1 MTRRQRRAAIA
12 VGLFGVFLIA
22 IPIAAKLD
30 MARERRARRYLG
42 DRLYTEIRGSGDE
55 PIVFLAGLQGSTR
68 YWGTAFDDL
77 GATHRLVFV
86 DALGFGRSPWPES
99 PTTLDDHLTW
109 LHRTL
114 EHAGATRNVTIVAHS
129 FGTVLAAHY
138 AQRYPAEVRRIVLL
152 GTPSFANES
161 EGRRRIRQMSFLS
174 AAFTLNR
181 PLAVAG
187 CTTMCAFRPLLRR
200 TLPLLR
206 RDIPSEVVSD
216 SVLHD
221 LPAVDGAVFE
231 VLLKHPI
238 ATPLA
243 EIGPR
248 TVLIHGRRDPVTPVC
263 CIEQLALETGAR
275 LVIVPGDHHHYLDDA
290 DVIKQQVEVEP

>member
-1 MTRRQRRAAIA
+1 MTRRQRRVAIA
-12 VGLFGVFLIA
+12 FGLFGVLLVS

-42 DRLYTEIRGSGDE
+42 DRLYTEIRGSGD

-77 GATHRLVFV
+77 TTSHRLIFV

-99 PTTLDDHLTW
+99 PPTLDDHLAW

-114 EHAGATRNVTIVAHS
+114 DQAGATRNVTIVAHS
-129 FGTVLAAHY
+129 FGAVLAAYY
-138 AQRYPAEVRRIVLL
+138 AQRYPTEVRRVVLL

-161 EGRRRIRQMSFLS
+161 EGRQRIRQMSFLA
-174 AAFTLNR
+174 AAFTFNR
-181 PLAVAG
+181 TLAVAG

-200 TLPLLR
+200 TLPFLR
-206 RDIPSEVVSD
+206 RDMPAEVVSD

-238 ATPLA
+238 APALRNLGA
-243 EIGPR
+243 R
-248 TVLIHGRRDPVTPVC
+248 AVLIHGRRDRVTPLAG
-263 CIEQLALETGAR
+263 IERLIQETGAQI
-275 LVIVPGDHHHYLDDA
+275 VVVPGDHHHYLDEIK
-290 DVIKQQVEVEP
+290 VIKQRIEDER

>member
-12 VGLFGVFLIA
+12 VGLFGVILVA
-22 IPIAAKLD
+22 IPIAANLD

-42 DRLYTEIRGSGDE
+42 DRLYTEIRGSGD

-77 GATHRLVFV
+77 APSHRLIFV

-99 PTTLDDHLTW
+99 PTTLDEQIEW

-114 EHAGATRNVTIVAHS
+114 AGADATQNVTFVAHS
-129 FGTVLAAHY
+129 FGTVLAAYY

-161 EGRRRIRQMSFLS
+161 EGRKRIRQMSFLA
-174 AAFTLNR
+174 AAFTFNR
-181 PLAVAG
+181 TLAVAG

-200 TLPLLR
+200 TLPFLR
-206 RDIPSEVVSD
+206 RDMPAEVVSD

-238 ATPLA
+238 APALRNLGA
-243 EIGPR
+243 R
-248 TVLIHGRRDPVTPVC
+248 AVLIHGRRDRVTPLAG
-263 CIEQLALETGAR
+263 IERLVKETGAQ
-275 LVIVPGDHHHYLDDA
+275 LIVVPGDHHHYLDEIN
-290 DVIKQQVEVEP
+290 VIKQRIEEER

>member
-1 MTRRQRRAAIA
+1 MTKRRRRAVIA
-12 VGLFGVFLIA
+12 FGLFGVLLVA
-22 IPIAAKLD
+22 IPIAARLD

-42 DRLYTEIRGSGDE
+42 DHLYTEIRGSGD

-77 GATHRLVFV
+77 AASHRLIFV

-99 PTTLDDHLTW
+99 RTTLDEHIAALHLT
-109 LHRTL
+109 LAD
-114 EHAGATRNVTIVAHS
+114 AGATRNVTLVAHS
-129 FGTVLAAHY
+129 FGTVLAAYY
-138 AQRYPAEVRRIVLL
+138 AQRYPAEVRQVVLL

-161 EGRRRIRQMSFLS
+161 EGRQRIRQMSFLA
-174 AAFTLNR
+174 AAFTFNR

-206 RDIPSEVVSD
+206 RDTPAEVVSD

-238 ATPLA
+238 AAALRV
-243 EIGPR
+243 IGPR
-248 TVLIHGRRDPVTPVC
+248 AVLIHGREDRVTPLAA
-263 CIEQLALETGAR
+263 IEQLSRETGAQ
-275 LVIVPGDHHHYLDDA
+275 LLIVPGDHHHYLDDIE
-290 DVIKQQVEVEP
+290 VIKQRIEDKR

>member
-12 VGLFGVFLIA
+12 FGLFGVLLAA
-22 IPIAAKLD
+22 IPIAARLD

-42 DRLYTEIRGSGDE
+42 DRLYTEIRGSSD

-68 YWGTAFDDL
+68 YWGTGFDDL
-77 GATHRLVFV
+77 AISHRLIFV

-99 PTTLDDHLTW
+99 RTTLDDHIAW

-114 EHAGATRNVTIVAHS
+114 AAAGATRNVTIIAHS
-129 FGTVLAAHY
+129 FGTVLAAYY
-138 AQRYPAEVRRIVLL
+138 AQRYPAEVRRVVLL

-161 EGRRRIRQMSFLS
+161 EGRQRIHEMSLLA
-174 AAFTLNR
+174 AAFTFNR
-181 PLAVAG
+181 RLAVAG

-206 RDIPSEVVSD
+206 RDLPPEVVSD

-238 ATPLA
+238 ATPLR
-243 EIGPR
+243 ELGPA
-248 TVLIHGRRDPVTPVC
+248 TVLIHGRRDPVTPLVTL
-263 CIEQLALETGAR
+263 EQLARETGAQ
-275 LVIVPGDHHHYLDDA
+275 LVIVPGDHHHYLDGIN
-290 DVIKQQVEVEP
+290 VIKKQVEVER

>member
-12 VGLFGVFLIA
+12 AGLFGVLFVA
-22 IPIAAKLD
+22 IPIAANLD

-42 DRLYTEIRGSGDE
+42 DRLYTEIRGSGD

-77 GATHRLVFV
+77 AASHRLIFV
-86 DALGFGRSPWPES
+86 DALGFGRSPWPKS
-99 PTTLDDHLTW
+99 PPTLDDHLAW

-114 EHAGATRNVTIVAHS
+114 DDAGATRNVTIVAHS
-129 FGTVLAAHY
+129 FGAVLAAHY
-138 AQRYPAEVRRIVLL
+138 AQRYPAEVRRVVLL

-161 EGRRRIRQMSFLS
+161 EGRQRIRQMSFLA
-174 AAFTLNR
+174 AAFTFNR
-181 PLAVAG
+181 TLAVAG

-206 RDIPSEVVSD
+206 RDMPSEVVSD

-238 ATPLA
+238 ATPLGD
-243 EIGPR
+243 IGPR
-248 TVLIHGRRDPVTPVC
+248 TVLIHGRRDPVTTLAT
-263 CIEQLALETGAR
+263 IEQLSRETGAQ
-275 LVIVPGDHHHYLDDA
+275 LVIVPGDHHHYLDDIN
-290 DVIKQQVEVEP
+290 VIKKQIKVER